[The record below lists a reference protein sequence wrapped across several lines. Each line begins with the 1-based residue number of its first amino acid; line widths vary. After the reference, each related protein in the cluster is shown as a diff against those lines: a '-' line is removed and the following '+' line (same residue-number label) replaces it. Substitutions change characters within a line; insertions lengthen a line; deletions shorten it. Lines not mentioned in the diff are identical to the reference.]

1 VDSAKNLYIVWL
13 SVKVKGAANVLG
25 YGIH

>member
-13 SVKVKGAANVLG
+13 SVHVNRAANVLG